1 MTTALVT
8 GAGGFV
14 ARHLVPALRTKG
26 FTRVIGADIRAVR
39 PDLYDATFVADLSIK
54 SEMLRVLKGSA
65 PTTVFHL
72 PGLAQAS
79 EEDIFASNVDTA
91 DHLIQGVG
99 EALPLTRIV
108 LIGSA
113 AEYGDVPLDRQ
124 PVDENVVGN
133 PRSPY
138 GRAKAALTALASR
151 AAGEKGIHVVVARPF
166 NIVGPGIPSS
176 LVVGAIVDRLRRAI
190 SGAPPRAIRVGTTTS
205 IRDFVAVE
213 DVVEGLIL
221 ASERGKS
228 GAVYN
233 LCTGIGRSIG
243 EVLQKLVSLIGQEI
257 EVEPDPSLVREGE
270 TNALVGCWQ
279 KAKRE
284 LGWSPR
290 VTFDTSLQETWAASA
305 ATFASSTR

>member
-166 NIVGPGIPSS
+166 NIVGPGIPDS

-221 ASERGKS
+221 ATERGKS

-233 LCTGIGRSIG
+233 LCTGVGRSIG
-243 EVLQKLVSLIGQEI
+243 EVLHKLISFTGQEI
-257 EVEPDPSLVREGE
+257 GVESDPSLVRGGE
-270 TNALVGCWQ
+270 TYALVGSWQ
-279 KAKRE
+279 KANRE
-284 LGWSPR
+284 LGWSPC
-290 VTFDTSLQETWAASA
+290 VPFDTSLQETWAASA
-305 ATFASSTR
+305 SRFAGSIR